1 MVEISV
7 EVKKLLSEIRELEKD
22 VERKQRYG
30 NDATPLIDTI
40 NRKTRLLELLLKEK
54 A

>member
-1 MVEISV
+1 MVEISC
-7 EVKKLLSEIRELEKD
+7 EVKKLLSEIRKLEED

-30 NDATPLIDTI
+30 NDPTLIIDTI
-40 NRKTRLLELLLKEK
+40 NRKTKLLELLLKEK